1 MFSLSL
7 FEERA
12 GILPRV
18 LTMTRKRITLGG
30 VLLVCAVLIAVALR
44 PAPITVETAQV
55 QQGPLRVT
63 IDEEGETRVHDR
75 FVIAAPVNG
84 RLARIELRDG
94 DPVEVNQILATI
106 APLPLSAREREEQL
120 AHVAAA
126 EARQRA
132 AEEQVRH
139 VQAEFEQARRDRV
152 RAEELLKEG
161 FATQQTVERARV
173 AEATRTKEL
182 SAAQFRARAAAADVQ
197 QARAGL
203 LALETANGKDANLVF
218 VRSPVTGQ
226 VLRIVEKSERV
237 VTAGAPLLTVG
248 DPALLEVVVD
258 VLSTDAVKI
267 KPGMPVWLE
276 DWGGERS
283 LRAQVRTVEPSAFT
297 KISALGVEEQ
307 RVNVV
312 ADFVDSPNPLGDG
325 YRVEVRI
332 VVWERDAVLKIPTSA
347 LFRRGQQWSV
357 FTVENGKAWLRMVEV
372 GQRNALEAEILSGLS
387 AGDEII
393 G

>member
-1 MFSLSL
+1 
-7 FEERA
+7 
-12 GILPRV
+12 
-18 LTMTRKRITLGG
+18 
-30 VLLVCAVLIAVALR
+30 
-44 PAPITVETAQV
+44 
-55 QQGPLRVT
+55 
-63 IDEEGETRVHDR
+63 
-75 FVIAAPVNG
+75 
-84 RLARIELRDG
+84 
-94 DPVEVNQILATI
+94 
-106 APLPLSAREREEQL
+106 
-120 AHVAAA
+120 
-126 EARQRA
+126 
-132 AEEQVRH
+132 
-139 VQAEFEQARRDRV
+139 
-152 RAEELLKEG
+152 
-161 FATQQTVERARV
+161 
-173 AEATRTKEL
+173 
-182 SAAQFRARAAAADVQ
+182 
-197 QARAGL
+197 
-203 LALETANGKDANLVF
+203 
-218 VRSPVTGQ
+218 
-226 VLRIVEKSERV
+226 VEKSERV

-312 ADFVDSPNPLGDG
+312 AGFVDSPNPLGDG

-393 G
+393 RHPSSQLEGGVRVISAPRA

>member
-1 MFSLSL
+1 
-7 FEERA
+7 
-12 GILPRV
+12 
-18 LTMTRKRITLGG
+18 MTRRKATLGG
-30 VLLVCAVLIAVALR
+30 VLLACALLIAVALR
-44 PAPITVETAQV
+44 PTPITVEIAHV

-75 FVIAAPVNG
+75 FMVAAPVNG

-106 APLPLSAREREEQL
+106 APLPLSAREREEQT
-120 AHVAAA
+120 AYVAAA

-139 VQAEFEQARRDRV
+139 VQAEFEQARRDRT

-173 AEATRTKEL
+173 AEATRAKEL
-182 SAAQFRARAAAADVQ
+182 TAAQFRARAAAAEVQ

-203 LALETANGKDANLVF
+203 LALETANGKNANLVF
-218 VRSPVTGQ
+218 VRSPATGQ

-237 VTAGAPLLTVG
+237 VAAGAPLLTVG

-258 VLSTDAVKI
+258 VLSTDAVRI
-267 KPGMPVWLE
+267 KPGMSVWLD

-312 ADFVDSPNPLGDG
+312 ADFVDPPSPLGDG

-332 VVWERDAVLKIPTSA
+332 VVWEHDAVLKIPTSA
-347 LFRRGQQWSV
+347 LFRREQQWSV
-357 FTVENGKAWLRMVEV
+357 FAVEKGKALLRAVEV
-372 GQRNALEAEILSGLS
+372 GQRNTLEAEILSGLS

-393 G
+393 RHPSSQLEGGARVIAAPRV

>member
-1 MFSLSL
+1 
-7 FEERA
+7 
-12 GILPRV
+12 
-18 LTMTRKRITLGG
+18 MTRKRITLGG

>member
-1 MFSLSL
+1 
-7 FEERA
+7 
-12 GILPRV
+12 
-18 LTMTRKRITLGG
+18 MTRRRVTLGG
-30 VLLVCAVLIAVALR
+30 VLLVCAALLALALR
-44 PAPITVETAQV
+44 PAPINVETARV

-75 FVIAAPVNG
+75 FVVAAPVNG

-139 VQAEFEQARRDRV
+139 VQAEFEQAKRDRV

-182 SAAQFRARAAAADVQ
+182 TAAQFRARAAAADVQ

-203 LALETANGKDANLVF
+203 LALEATNGKDANLVF

-237 VTAGAPLLTVG
+237 VTAGASLLTVG

-258 VLSTDAVKI
+258 VLSTDAVKV

-276 DWGGERS
+276 DWGENRP

-307 RVNVV
+307 RVNII
-312 ADFVDSPNPLGDG
+312 ADFVDPPSPLGDG

-332 VVWERDAVLKIPTSA
+332 VVWEREAVLKIPTSA

-357 FTVENGKAWLRMVEV
+357 FTVENGKAWLRTVEV
-372 GQRNALEAEILSGLS
+372 GQRNALEAEILSGLT
-387 AGDEII
+387 AGEEII
-393 G
+393 RHPSSQLEGGVRVIAAPRV